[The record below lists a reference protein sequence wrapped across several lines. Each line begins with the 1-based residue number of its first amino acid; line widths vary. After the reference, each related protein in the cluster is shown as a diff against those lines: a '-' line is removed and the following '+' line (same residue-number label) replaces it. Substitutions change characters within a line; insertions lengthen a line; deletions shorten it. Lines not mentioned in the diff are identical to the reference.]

1 MLDVHIPQPKPWT
14 VEYSGTVL
22 SDHPKR
28 ESNWQFFL
36 RYVLRHKWSY
46 GTGVILLLATNWFAV
61 SIPRYIG
68 ASIDLLKEQL
78 PQHQGELNTLILLIA
93 GLALMMMATRTLS
106 RMLFFNP
113 GRAVERD
120 LKNEAFTQLT
130 HLQRDFFERH
140 PTGTLISIVNN
151 DINGIRALAG
161 VVMLQVFNITFAL
174 SLTPYKMWQLSPQ
187 LTLYC
192 MVPVVATFLV
202 SHRAIG
208 RMRQMMKV
216 RMEELQAL
224 SSHSVELLSGIEVIK
239 SNRIQ
244 GWARDEFAQGN
255 DKLLRRSLQLAR
267 IRTLV
272 LPILGY
278 TDRIMKVLILAVG
291 GVYVIQ
297 SGLSLGEVVAFLSY
311 ATLLAM
317 PFFSMA
323 MIFSSFQNG
332 ILSIESLRKI
342 LDSDIPPQ
350 DHQHLPDAERQQLF
364 SSGVSIRNL
373 SYTYPG
379 QAEPALK
386 GISFDIRPGQTI
398 GILGQVG
405 SGKSTLVNCINRHLE
420 IEPGRIFIDDY
431 DITQLSRRDLRSA
444 VRTITQEPF
453 LFSDS
458 VVNNIRFSAGD
469 EESQPIDDVL
479 YQSDLQDEVDKFP
492 AGEDTLV
499 GEKGI
504 LLSGGQKQ
512 RLSLARAMYTP
523 SKLMI
528 LDNVL
533 SAVDNDTER
542 FLLGQIFDHMQ
553 SQSIL
558 IVSHR
563 ASVLER
569 VDYIL
574 VMDQGAVVAQGTH
587 RELLERSPLY
597 RQTWQLQAA
606 EQQGQ
611 EEPEAQPTR
620 PSKDEEPNL

>member
-1 MLDVHIPQPKPWT
+1 M
-14 VEYSGTVL
+14 

>member
-1 MLDVHIPQPKPWT
+1 MSHAPA
-14 VEYSGTVL
+14 
-22 SDHPKR
+22 R
-28 ESNWQFFL
+28 ESNWHFFC

-46 GTGVILLLATNWFAV
+46 GTGVVLLLATNWFAV
-61 SIPRYIG
+61 NIPRYIG
-68 ASIDLLKEQL
+68 ASIDLLNEPL
-78 PQHQGELNTLILLIA
+78 PLHQGELNTLVLLIA
-93 GLALMMMATRTLS
+93 GLALLMMVTRTLS

-113 GRAVERD
+113 GRAIERD
-120 LKNEAFTQLT
+120 LKNEAFAQLT
-130 HLQRDFFERH
+130 HLQRDFYERH

-161 VVMLQVFNITFAL
+161 VVLLQVFNISFAL
-174 SLTPYKMWQLSPQ
+174 SLTPYKMWQLSPE
-187 LTLYC
+187 LTLFC
-192 MVPVVATFLV
+192 LVPVIATFLV

-208 RMRQMMKV
+208 RMRRMMKV

-224 SSHSVELLSGIEVIK
+224 STDSVELLSGIEVIK
-239 SNRIQ
+239 PNRIQ
-244 GWARDEFAQGN
+244 AWAGREFARGN
-255 DKLLRRSLQLAR
+255 DILLQRSLQLAR
-267 IRTLV
+267 IRTLI

-291 GVYVIQ
+291 GVAVIR
-297 SGLSLGEVVAFLSY
+297 SGMSLGDVVAFLTY
-311 ATLLAM
+311 ASLLAM

-332 ILSIESLRKI
+332 ILSIESLRRI
-342 LDSDIPPQ
+342 LDRETPPQ
-350 DHQHLPDAERQQLF
+350 DHQHLADEQRHQLF
-364 SSGVSIRNL
+364 SSGVSIRHL

-379 QAEPALK
+379 QTQAALMDV
-386 GISFDIRPGQTI
+386 SFDIRPGQTI

-405 SGKSTLVNCINRHLE
+405 AGKSTLVNCINRHLE
-420 IEPGRIFIDDY
+420 VEPGTIFIDDY

-458 VVNNIRFSAGD
+458 VVNNIRFSAGN
-469 EESQPIDDVL
+469 EASQPIDDVL
-479 YQSDLQDEVDKFP
+479 YQSNLLNEVEQFP
-492 AGEDTLV
+492 AGAQTLV

-512 RLSLARAMYTP
+512 RLSLARALYTP

-542 FLLGQIFDHMQ
+542 FLLGQIFDNMQ

-569 VDYIL
+569 VDFIL
-574 VMDQGAVVAQGTH
+574 VMDDGRIIARGTH
-587 RELLERSPLY
+587 QELLATSPLY
-597 RQTWQLQAA
+597 RQTWELQAA
-606 EQQGQ
+606 EGQQSAIQSQEGAFTDEERVADREAATE
-611 EEPEAQPTR
+611 EEPK
-620 PSKDEEPNL
+620 S

>member
-1 MLDVHIPQPKPWT
+1 M
-14 VEYSGTVL
+14 
-22 SDHPKR
+22 
-28 ESNWQFFL
+28 SNPPATETNWHFFL
-36 RYVLRHKWSY
+36 CYVSRHKWSY
-46 GTGVILLLATNWFAV
+46 GPGVLLLLTTNWLAV

-68 ASIDLLKEQL
+68 TAIDLLKDSVVANQA
-78 PQHQGELNTLILLIA
+78 QFNDTVVLIVL
-93 GLALMMMATRTLS
+93 LALAMMATRTTS

-120 LKNEAFTQLT
+120 LKNEAFAKLTQ
-130 HLQRDFFERH
+130 LQRDFYERH

-151 DINGIRALAG
+151 DVNGIRALAG
-161 VVMLQVFNITFAL
+161 VVMLQVFNISFAL

-192 MVPVVATFLV
+192 LVPVIATFLL

-208 RMRQMMKV
+208 RMRRLMKM
-216 RMEELQAL
+216 RMEELQGL
-224 SSHSVELLSGIEVIK
+224 STRTVELLSGIEVIK
-239 SNRIQ
+239 GNQIQ
-244 GWARDEFAQGN
+244 PWACEEFARDNET
-255 DKLLRRSLQLAR
+255 LLRRSIQLAR

-278 TDRIMKVLILAVG
+278 TDRIMKVLILSVG
-291 GVYVIQ
+291 GVYVVR
-297 SGLSLGEVVAFLSY
+297 SELSLGEVVAFLTY

-323 MIFSSFQNG
+323 MIFSAFQNG
-332 ILSIESLRKI
+332 VVSIESLRRI
-342 LDSDIPPQ
+342 LNQSLPLRDRD
-350 DHQHLPDAERQQLF
+350 HLPAAERQQLF

-373 SYTYPG
+373 SFTYPG
-379 QAEPALK
+379 QSQATLK
-386 GISFDIRPGQTI
+386 NISFDIRPGQTI

-405 SGKSTLVNCINRHLE
+405 SGKTTLVNCINRHLE
-420 IEPGRIFIDDY
+420 IAPGCIYIDRH
-431 DITQLSRRDLRSA
+431 DITHLSRKDLRSA

-453 LFSDS
+453 LFSDTIA
-458 VVNNIRFSAGD
+458 NNIRFSAGNQ
-469 EESQPIDDVL
+469 EYQPVDDVL
-479 YQSDLQDEVDKFP
+479 YQSDMLDEVQQFP
-492 AGEDTLV
+492 EGEQTLV

-533 SAVDNDTER
+533 SAVDNETER
-542 FLLGQIFDHMQ
+542 FLLGQIFDNMQ

-574 VMDQGAVVAQGTH
+574 VLDQGEITARGTH
-587 RELLERSPLY
+587 AELMQSSELY
-597 RQTWQLQAA
+597 RQTWLLQKEAA
-606 EQQGQ
+606 
-611 EEPEAQPTR
+611 AQTSPALAESGEMR
-620 PSKDEEPNL
+620 

>member
-1 MLDVHIPQPKPWT
+1 MP
-14 VEYSGTVL
+14 
-22 SDHPKR
+22 PKR
-28 ESNWQFFL
+28 TADILSNHAILSNRSAEESNWRFFF
-36 RYVLRHKWSY
+36 RYLYRHKWSY
-46 GTGVILLLATNWFAV
+46 GLGVLMLLATNWLAV

-68 ASIDLLKEQL
+68 IAIDLLQESLAQN
-78 PQHQGELNTLILLIA
+78 QAQFNSNIVLIM
-93 GLALMMMATRTLS
+93 GLALAMMGARTLS

-113 GRAVERD
+113 GRAIEKE
-120 LKNEAFTQLT
+120 LKDDAFSRLT
-130 HLQRDFFERH
+130 YLQRDFYSSH

-161 VVMLQVFNITFAL
+161 VVMLQVFNISFAL
-174 SLTPYKMWQLSPQ
+174 SFTPYKMWQLSPQ

-192 MVPVVATFLV
+192 MVPVVLTFMV
-202 SHRAIG
+202 SSRAIG
-208 RMRQMMKV
+208 KMRRMVKV

-224 SSHSVELLSGIEVIK
+224 STRSVELLSGIDVIK
-239 SNRIQ
+239 SNHIQ
-244 GWARDEFAQGN
+244 PWAREEFAEDN
-255 DKLLRRSLQLAR
+255 EVLLQRSVQLAR

-278 TDRIMKVLILAVG
+278 TDRLIKVLILAVG
-291 GVYVIQ
+291 GGYVIQ
-297 SGLSLGEVVAFLSY
+297 SGLSLGELVAFLAY

-323 MIFSSFQNG
+323 MIWSAFQSG
-332 ILSIESLRKI
+332 FLSISSLRRI
-342 LDSDIPPQ
+342 LDQEIPAK
-350 DHQHLPDAERQQLF
+350 DLQHLPEAERQQLF
-364 SSGVSIRNL
+364 SSGVRVTNL
-373 SYTYPG
+373 SFTYPG
-379 QAEPALK
+379 QTEPVLK
-386 GISFDIRPGQTI
+386 NISFEIRPGQTV

-405 SGKSTLVNCINRHLE
+405 SGKSTLVNCLNRHLD
-420 IEPGRIFIDDY
+420 IEPGRIFIDQH

-458 VVNNIRFSAGD
+458 VLNNIRFSAGD
-469 EESQPIDDVL
+469 QESQPIDDVL
-479 YQSDLQDEVDKFP
+479 YQSDMRDEVQQFP
-492 AGEDTLV
+492 ERENTLV

-533 SAVDNDTER
+533 SAVDNETER
-542 FLLGQIFDHMQ
+542 FLLEQIFEAMQ
-553 SQSIL
+553 SQSTL

-574 VMDQGAVVAQGTH
+574 VLEQGEIVARGTH
-587 RELLERSPLY
+587 QELLQTSPLY
-597 RQTWQLQAA
+597 RQTWQLQQEGDDQLASTPDNG
-606 EQQGQ
+606 EQSQ
-611 EEPEAQPTR
+611 
-620 PSKDEEPNL
+620 

>member
-1 MLDVHIPQPKPWT
+1 M
-14 VEYSGTVL
+14 SN
-22 SDHPKR
+22 HPAR
-28 ESNWQFFL
+28 DTNWRFFL
-36 RYVLRHKWSY
+36 NYVYQHKLSY
-46 GTGVILLLATNWFAV
+46 GLGIFMLLATNWLAV
-61 SIPRYIG
+61 SIPRHIG
-68 ASIDLLKEQL
+68 TAIDLLKDSLE
-78 PQHQGELNTLILLIA
+78 QHQDQFTTTIGLIVV
-93 GLALMMMATRTLS
+93 LAVTMMGARTLS

-113 GRAVERD
+113 GRAIERD
-120 LKNEAFTQLT
+120 LKNDAFGKLT
-130 HLQRDFFERH
+130 RLQRDFYQQYE
-140 PTGTLISIVNN
+140 TGSLISIVNN

-161 VVMLQVFNITFAL
+161 VVMLQVFNISFAL
-174 SLTPYKMWQLSPQ
+174 SLTPYKMWELSPE

-192 MVPVVATFLV
+192 MVPVVVTFLI

-208 RMRQMMKV
+208 KMRRMMKQ
-216 RMEELQAL
+216 RMVELQDL
-224 SSHSVELLSGIEVIK
+224 STRSVELMSGIEVIK
-239 SNRIQ
+239 SYQ
-244 GWARDEFAQGN
+244 VQPWAKASFAEGN
-255 DKLLRRSLQLAR
+255 EVLLKRSIQLAR

-291 GVYVIQ
+291 GLYVIQ
-297 SGLSLGEVVAFLSY
+297 SELSLGELVAFLAY

-323 MIFSSFQNG
+323 MIFSSFQTG
-332 ILSIESLRKI
+332 MLSIESLRKI
-342 LDSDIPPQ
+342 LDRDLPAQ
-350 DHQHLPDAERQQLF
+350 DTRHLPEEERDNLF
-364 SSGVSIRNL
+364 SCAVKVRNL

-379 QAEPALK
+379 QQQPTLK
-386 GISFDIRPGQTI
+386 NISFEIRPGQTL

-420 IEPGRIFIDDY
+420 IERDRIFIDRH
-431 DITQLSRRDLRSA
+431 DITELSRQDLRSA

-458 VVNNIRFSAGD
+458 VANNIRFSAGD
-469 EESQPIDDVL
+469 QEYRALDDVL
-479 YQSDLQDEVDKFP
+479 FQSDLLDEVQQFP
-492 AGEDTLV
+492 EGENTLV

-512 RLSLARAMYTP
+512 RLSLARAMYSP

-533 SAVDNDTER
+533 SAVDNETER
-542 FLLGQIFDHMQ
+542 FLLDQIFEVMQ

-574 VMDQGAVVAQGTH
+574 VLDEGEIVARGTH
-587 RELLERSPLY
+587 EELLESSSLY
-597 RQTWQLQAA
+597 RQTWDLQRAGG
-606 EQQGQ
+606 EM
-611 EEPEAQPTR
+611 EVNHEVV
-620 PSKDEEPNL
+620 